1 LAITWHRRYYGG
13 MDDTT
18 ADPPF
23 DSLDQILLPDA
34 PVLIADHQG
43 ATLLSQD
50 GELESMDKQA
60 AYRRGRDRAPILCH
74 ANATA
79 RYLGHA
85 PFPCF
90 DILELFAFVR
100 PAQFAAP
107 TPRGLADACHLLRP
121 ETSDDAAFTL
131 LQIARILLDE
141 LTKIDGDAYSIAWAM
156 ARAGWSWGSAV
167 LAVLEKQAPKKQPGN
182 LLEGLRVWTKLKEWE
197 ETAPE
202 PPAGH
207 LDIGKSE
214 VSERLHV
221 LLGPNAED
229 RPQQL
234 DYALATKAAFA
245 PTEHEAA
252 PVAVIAE
259 AGTGV
264 GKTLGYIAPASV
276 WAEKNEGPVWV
287 STFTRNL
294 QRQLDGELDR
304 LYPDPIE
311 KRLRAVIR
319 KGRENYLCLLN
330 FEQALGTGQANQ
342 ADIIILGLV
351 ARWALASR
359 NGDMIGGDFPAW
371 LTDLLGR
378 QRTVELTDTR
388 GECIYSACSHYGK
401 CYIEKSVRRARRAR
415 IVVANHALVMIQAA
429 LGGDDPDR
437 PTRYVFDEG
446 HHLFDAADS
455 AFSSHLTG
463 IETSELRRWIMG
475 AEGRRSS
482 RARGLKARIEDLIA
496 DNDEGVGFL
505 TAILA
510 GSRILP
516 NQGWQERIAGGNPHG
531 PAEHFLALARQQ
543 VYARDKSAA
552 GPYDLETAVHP
563 SVDGLAEAGSE
574 LAHAF
579 GDLSRPIRKLVQI
592 LSEKLD
598 QEADDLDS
606 ATRKRIE
613 AVCRSLEHRGIQQI
627 NGWRSMLEALS
638 NETPEDF
645 IDFLSVERYQGRDFD
660 TGLHRHWVDASK
672 PFAEMVIKSSHG
684 TLITSATLRDG
695 AGEADPDNWE
705 RNWDGALSRTGLVHL
720 SEPADRAA
728 VLSPFDYPAQTR
740 IFVVSDVDKNNIE
753 QLAAAYR
760 ELMIASHGG
769 ALGLFTSIARL
780 KSVHGRLVESP
791 EMKKFMLLAQ
801 HADPLDTGT
810 LVDIFRA
817 EENACL
823 LGTDAVRDGI
833 DVPGRALRMV
843 IYERVPWP
851 RPSILHKTRKSFFE
865 AKGNGLRYDD
875 FLTRLK
881 LKQAYGRLVRWAD
894 DHGVFVILDRA
905 MPSRLKGAFPDGV
918 EVERIGLAEAISK
931 ARNFLAQS

>member
-1 LAITWHRRYYGG
+1 
-13 MDDTT
+13 MDDATT
-18 ADPPF
+18 DPSPEF
-23 DSLDQILLPDA
+23 LERIRLPDA
-34 PVLIADHQG
+34 PVLIADHRG

-50 GELESMDKQA
+50 GELETLDKQA
-60 AYRRGRDRAPILCH
+60 AYQLVRDVPPILCH
-74 ANATA
+74 AKATA

-100 PAQFAAP
+100 PAHFAAP
-107 TPRGLADACHLLRP
+107 TPRGLADACNLDRP
-121 ETSDDAAFTL
+121 ADPEDAALTL
-131 LQIARILLDE
+131 LQIAKNLLGE
-141 LTKIDGDAYSIAWAM
+141 LSKQEGSSHPIAWAM
-156 ARAGWSWGSAV
+156 ARAGWSWGPAV
-167 LAVLEKQAPKKQPGN
+167 LAILEKRAPKRPSKNSGAGN
-182 LLEGLRVWTKLKEWE
+182 LLEGMKVWTKLKEWE

-207 LDIGKSE
+207 LDIGTDE
-214 VSERLHV
+214 VADRLHR
-221 LLGPNAED
+221 LLGPDAEE

-234 DYALATKAAFA
+234 EYAQAVKGAFA
-245 PTEHEAA
+245 PTEQQGDPA
-252 PVAVIAE
+252 AVIAE

-304 LYPDPIE
+304 LYPDPAE
-311 KRLRAVIR
+311 KSLRAVIR

-330 FEQALGTGQANQ
+330 LEEVLSSAQSNQ
-342 ADIIILGLV
+342 ADIVTLGLV

-371 LTDLLGR
+371 LADLLGR
-378 QRTVELTDTR
+378 RRTVELTDTR

-429 LGGDDPDR
+429 LGGDDPHR

-446 HHLFDAADS
+446 HHLFDAADG

-482 RARGLKARIEDLIA
+482 RARGLKARIEDLIS
-496 DNDEGVGFL
+496 DNDDGVDALMAIL
-505 TAILA
+505 TA
-510 GSRILP
+510 SRVLP
-516 NQGWQERIAGGNPHG
+516 NQGWQERISGGNPHG
-531 PAEHFLALARQQ
+531 PAEHFFALVRQQ
-543 VYARDKSAA
+543 VYARDKNAA
-552 GPYDLETAVHP
+552 GPYDLETPVHP
-563 SVDGLAEAGSE
+563 PVEGLAEAGAD
-574 LAHAF
+574 LARAL
-579 GDLSRPIRKLVQI
+579 GDLSYPVKKLVQI
-592 LSEKLD
+592 LMEKLD
-598 QEADDLDS
+598 QEADDMDT
-606 ATRKRIE
+606 ATRQRIE
-613 AVCRSLEHRGIQQI
+613 AVCRSLDRRGIQQI
-627 NGWRSMLEALS
+627 KGWRSMLEALAS
-638 NETPEDF
+638 ETPEDF
-645 IDFLSVERYQGRDFD
+645 VDFLSIERYQGRDFD

-672 PFAEMVIKSSHG
+672 PFAELVIGSAHG
-684 TLITSATLRDG
+684 AMITSATLRDSDG
-695 AGEADPDNWE
+695 GEETDNWASS
-705 RNWDGALSRTGLVHL
+705 WDGALARTGLVHL
-720 SEPADRAA
+720 REPADRAA
-728 VLSPFDYPAQTR
+728 VSSPFDYPAQTR
-740 IFVVSDVDKNNIE
+740 IFVVTDVDKNNID

-780 KSVHGRLVESP
+780 RAVHEHLIAAP
-791 EMKKFMLLAQ
+791 EMKQFMLLAQ

-851 RPSILHKTRKSFFE
+851 RPSILHKSRKSFFE
-865 AKGNGLRYDD
+865 DQTDGLRYDD
-875 FLTRLK
+875 LLTRLK
-881 LKQAYGRLVRWAD
+881 LKQAYGRLVRRAD

-905 MPSRLKGAFPDGV
+905 MPSRLKGAFPEGV
-918 EVERIGLAEAISK
+918 EVERIGLAKAVTE
-931 ARNFLAQS
+931 ARNFLAQP